1 MVVFP
6 GSVTEPALL
15 DSNDLI
21 HDYKIPIDMTEDI
34 NFKKIKDEAFAIP
47 RVMMTNGK
55 TNYALNIESIDR
67 IDKRNIPTENIN
79 AEPVVTEKMAAGQKR
94 SNGEEDK
101 DKKAMSDDNFGD
113 KGGGSL
119 SSSSIVTISSTADPN
134 YPNGSNGDRNKVDI
148 RTEKW
153 CHTILQV
160 SVPFFIAGAG
170 TIGAGYIL
178 NTVKNW
184 EVFKTISELLILV
197 PALLGLKGNLDM
209 CLASRLSTQAN
220 LGNMFSA
227 RETVKMIIGN
237 IALVQIQAIVAAICV
252 AVFAMTVGAI
262 TTDTDNG
269 FDWNHAVLLAA
280 SSVSTATSSCFILD
294 FLLIAVIMLSYRCKM
309 NPDNLATPLA
319 ASFGDVV
326 SISVLSG
333 ISSQLYL
340 RLGTQIWVLYVILAG
355 YLLLLP
361 CWIIIV
367 LKNKY
372 TSKVLKTGWVPVL
385 SALLISGFGGL
396 ILDRVVNMYNGF
408 AIFSPI
414 INGIGGNLVSV
425 QASRTSTML
434 HQSSIMGILPPNA
447 KIFIAPWK
455 VLFKGSQ
462 TAKTARM
469 LIGMAII
476 GQLIFVFVADYVNE
490 DNCMLNAYFVVAY
503 LIVSVLQVMF
513 LLYIAYIMIHAMW
526 RYKIDPDNSAIPY
539 LTALGDLSGS
549 LFLALAFWFIYVI
562 HKEYCVGESVGG
574 AT

>member
-1 MVVFP
+1 
-6 GSVTEPALL
+6 
-15 DSNDLI
+15 
-21 HDYKIPIDMTEDI
+21 
-34 NFKKIKDEAFAIP
+34 
-47 RVMMTNGK
+47 
-55 TNYALNIESIDR
+55 
-67 IDKRNIPTENIN
+67 
-79 AEPVVTEKMAAGQKR
+79 
-94 SNGEEDK
+94 
-101 DKKAMSDDNFGD
+101 MSDDNLG
-113 KGGGSL
+113 KSGGSL
-119 SSSSIVTISSTADPN
+119 SSGSSIVTITSSVSTSTDPD
-134 YPNGSNGDRNKVDI
+134 PNGSNSSDGNENKDI

-153 CHTILQV
+153 CYTILQV
-160 SVPFFIAGAG
+160 SVPFFVAGVG

-184 EVFKTISELLILV
+184 EVFRTVSQLLILV

-220 LGNMFSA
+220 LGNMHDF

-252 AVFAMTVGAI
+252 ALFAMTVGAI
-262 TTDTDNG
+262 TDANNT
-269 FDWNHAVLLAA
+269 FVWNHAVLLAT

-294 FLLIAVIMLSYRCKM
+294 FLLIAVIMLSYRCKL

-340 RLGTQIWVLYVILAG
+340 RLDTEIWVLYVILVL

-361 CWIIIV
+361 CWIMIV
-367 LKNKY
+367 LKNEY
-372 TSKVLKTGWVPVL
+372 TRKVLKTGWVPVL
-385 SALLISGFGGL
+385 SALFISGFGGL
-396 ILDRVVNMYNGF
+396 ILDRVVNIYQGF
-408 AIFSPI
+408 AIFQPI

-434 HQSSIMGILPPNA
+434 HQSSVMGILPPYA

-455 VLFKGSQ
+455 ALFKGFP

-476 GQLIFVFVADYVNE
+476 GQLIFVFVADYVNQ
-490 DNCMLNAYFVVAY
+490 DNCTLHAYFVVSY
-503 LIVSVLQVMF
+503 VIVSVLQVMF
-513 LLYIAYIMIHAMW
+513 LLYIAHVMIHAMW
-526 RYKIDPDNSAIPY
+526 RYKMDPDNSAIPY

-549 LFLALAFWFIYVI
+549 LFLALAFWFIYAI
-562 HKEYCVGESVGG
+562 HEEYCASK
-574 AT
+574 